1 MKTTYFPD
9 DDILVV
15 RLSDGPVVREISQ
28 DWNVNVSFDAAGN
41 VVEVVVLD
49 AKRRGALPVESDEAA

>member
-1 MKTTYFPD
+1 MKSVYYPD

-15 RLSDGPVVREISQ
+15 RLSDAPVAREVSQ

-41 VVEVVVLD
+41 IVEIVVLD
-49 AKRRGALPVESDEAA
+49 AKARGALPVETEAAA